1 MSLFDYL
8 FDSDFRQR
16 RDLNENREQVDRL
29 SYTLRR
35 RADDLASRIEELED
49 ENSELKLV
57 CLALMQTLVEHD
69 LMTEEGFLQTAE
81 QIRANVANRRGQ
93 FTGRI
98 LPEPEP
104 KSTLRS
110 GVGIDYTS
118 ARQKPKSLER

>member
-8 FDSDFRQR
+8 FDSDFQQR
-16 RDLNENREQVDRL
+16 RDLNENKDKVDRL

-35 RADDLASRIEELED
+35 KADDLASRIEELEN
-49 ENSELKLV
+49 ENSEIKLV
-57 CLALMQTLVEHD
+57 CLTLMQTLIEHD
-69 LMTEEGFLQTAE
+69 LMTEEGFLRTAE
-81 QIRANVANRRGQ
+81 QIRTDIGSRRGQ

-104 KSTLRS
+104 QSTVRS